1 MSEFKTYR
9 AVTKIHLGQIERD
22 LYEGDI
28 VEFNGTTLKIGDE
41 AFQLGSLRAAVS
53 KNWLVDASDS
63 TSKYVPQSANIGVRK
78 ASDAGSESTEKTVIK
93 TVNDEEKVVGSST
106 RMSVENKDANE
117 DAVEI
122 GKVKTATKQKSILKD
137 GASVDAE
144 INRLDNTTLKSTIIK
159 REEQEI
165 AKSIS
170 VDEAKQAFAEA
181 KPVVAE
187 TSVVAETNEELE
199 SVKGEVNEIKGQLA
213 SMMEMM
219 SQMMVA
225 QQSMLIPP
233 APVPAPV
240 IEEDASA
247 NVSVDDANEFQ
258 SLLPDAEVLGSNLL
272 KTASEELSFDDGFD
286 DDESVDLDGSL
297 SDDFDFFED
306 FDESDFAE
314 DFDEADEEL
323 EGEPALVN
331 EDMESVD
338 LQESLASSEEIE
350 EAPAPVP
357 NSISDRMV
365 KLSNGDVWDMTRHY
379 NTRAS
384 DLINNYLDNPVLDE
398 ILSLEVNGVRKRVAN
413 AMGSA
418 AS

>member
-28 VEFNGTTLKIGDE
+28 VEFNGTTLKIGGE
-41 AFQLGSLRAAVS
+41 SFQLGSLRAAVS
-53 KNWLVDASDS
+53 KNWLVDANDS

-78 ASDAGSESTEKTVIK
+78 ATDAGSESTEKTVIK

-106 RMSVENKDANE
+106 RMSVENKDTND

-122 GKVKTATKQKSILKD
+122 GKVKTATKQKSVLKD

-159 REEQEI
+159 REDQEI
-165 AKSIS
+165 AKSLS
-170 VDEAKQAFAEA
+170 VDEAQQAFAEVE
-181 KPVVAE
+181 PVA
-187 TSVVAETNEELE
+187 NQELE

-213 SMMEMM
+213 SMMDMM
-219 SQMMVA
+219 SQMMTA
-225 QQSMLIPP
+225 QQTLLIPP

-240 IEEDASA
+240 IDEDASA

-258 SLLPDAEVLGSNLL
+258 DLLPDAEVLGSNLL

-286 DDESVDLDGSL
+286 DDDFDESLDLDGSL
-297 SDDFDFFED
+297 SEDFDFFGD
-306 FDESDFAE
+306 FDEGDLVE
-314 DFDEADEEL
+314 VDEEF
-323 EGEPALVN
+323 EEEPAFIN
-331 EDMESVD
+331 EDMEPID
-338 LQESLASSEEIE
+338 LQETLAPSEENE
-350 EAPAPVP
+350 EASAPVP
-357 NSISDRMV
+357 NSISDRMI

-384 DLINNYLDNPVLDE
+384 DLINNYLDNPILDE

-413 AMGSA
+413 AMSSA
-418 AS
+418 VS

>member
-28 VEFNGTTLKIGDE
+28 VEFNGTTLKIGGE
-41 AFQLGSLRAAVS
+41 SFQLGSLRAAVS
-53 KNWLVDASDS
+53 KNWLVDANDS

-78 ASDAGSESTEKTVIK
+78 AADAGSESTEKTVIK

-106 RMSVENKDANE
+106 RMSVENKDTNE

-144 INRLDNTTLKSTIIK
+144 INRLDNTTLKSTVIK
-159 REEQEI
+159 REDQEI
-165 AKSIS
+165 AKSLS
-170 VDEAKQAFAEA
+170 VDEAQQAFAEA
-181 KPVVAE
+181 EPVA
-187 TSVVAETNEELE
+187 NQELE

-219 SQMMVA
+219 SQMMTA
-225 QQSMLIPP
+225 QQTLLIPP

-258 SLLPDAEVLGSNLL
+258 DLLPEAEVLGSNLL
-272 KTASEELSFDDGFD
+272 KTASEKLSFDDGFD
-286 DDESVDLDGSL
+286 DEDFDESLDLDGSL
-297 SDDFDFFED
+297 SDDFDFFGD
-306 FDESDFAE
+306 FDEGDLVE
-314 DFDEADEEL
+314 VDEEF
-323 EGEPALVN
+323 EEEPAFIN
-331 EDMESVD
+331 EDMEPID
-338 LQESLASSEEIE
+338 LQETLDPLEENE
-350 EAPAPVP
+350 ETSAPVP
-357 NSISDRMV
+357 NSISDRMI

-384 DLINNYLDNPVLDE
+384 DLINNYLDNPILDE

-413 AMGSA
+413 AMSSA
-418 AS
+418 VS

>member
-28 VEFNGTTLKIGDE
+28 VEFNGTTLKIGGE
-41 AFQLGSLRAAVS
+41 SFQLGSLRAAVS
-53 KNWLVDASDS
+53 KNWLVDANDS

-78 ASDAGSESTEKTVIK
+78 ATDAGSESTEKTVIK

-106 RMSVENKDANE
+106 RMSVENKDTND

-144 INRLDNTTLKSTIIK
+144 INRLDNTTLKSTVIK
-159 REEQEI
+159 REDQEI
-165 AKSIS
+165 AKSLS
-170 VDEAKQAFAEA
+170 VDEAQQAFAEA
-181 KPVVAE
+181 EPVA
-187 TSVVAETNEELE
+187 NQELE

-219 SQMMVA
+219 SQMMTA
-225 QQSMLIPP
+225 QQTLLIPP

-240 IEEDASA
+240 IEEGASA

-258 SLLPDAEVLGSNLL
+258 DLLPEAEVLGSNLL

-286 DDESVDLDGSL
+286 DEDFDESLDLDGSL
-297 SDDFDFFED
+297 SDDFDFFGD
-306 FDESDFAE
+306 FDEGDLVE
-314 DFDEADEEL
+314 VDEEF
-323 EGEPALVN
+323 EEEPAFIN
-331 EDMESVD
+331 EDMEPID
-338 LQESLASSEEIE
+338 LQETLDPLEENE

-357 NSISDRMV
+357 NSISDRMI

-384 DLINNYLDNPVLDE
+384 DLINNYLDNPILDE

-413 AMGSA
+413 AMSSA
-418 AS
+418 VS

>member
-28 VEFNGTTLKIGDE
+28 VQFNGTTLKIGDE

-53 KNWLVDASDS
+53 KNWLVDANDS
-63 TSKYVPQSANIGVRK
+63 TSKYIPQSANIGVRK

-106 RMSVENKDANE
+106 RMSVENKDAND

-144 INRLDNTTLKSTIIK
+144 INRLDNTTLKSTIVK
-159 REEQEI
+159 REDQEI
-165 AKSIS
+165 SKSIS
-170 VDEAKQAFAEA
+170 VDEAQQAFAEA
-181 KPVVAE
+181 EP
-187 TSVVAETNEELE
+187 VVAETNEELE

-233 APVPAPV
+233 APVPAPA
-240 IEEDASA
+240 IEDDASA

-258 SLLPDAEVLGSNLL
+258 NLLPDAEVLGSNLL

-331 EDMESVD
+331 EDMEGVD
-338 LQESLASSEEIE
+338 LQESLAPSEEIK

>member
-28 VEFNGTTLKIGDE
+28 VEFNGTTLKIGGE
-41 AFQLGSLRAAVS
+41 SFQLGSLRAAVS
-53 KNWLVDASDS
+53 KNWLVDANDS

-78 ASDAGSESTEKTVIK
+78 ATDAGSESTEKTVIK

-106 RMSVENKDANE
+106 RMSVENKDTND

-122 GKVKTATKQKSILKD
+122 GKVKTATKQKSVLKD

-159 REEQEI
+159 REDQEI
-165 AKSIS
+165 AKSLS
-170 VDEAKQAFAEA
+170 VDEAQQAFAEVE
-181 KPVVAE
+181 PVA
-187 TSVVAETNEELE
+187 NQELE

-213 SMMEMM
+213 SMMDMM
-219 SQMMVA
+219 SQMMTA
-225 QQSMLIPP
+225 QQTLLIPP

-258 SLLPDAEVLGSNLL
+258 DLLPDAEVLGSNLL

-286 DDESVDLDGSL
+286 DDDFDESLDLDGSL
-297 SDDFDFFED
+297 SEDFDFFGD
-306 FDESDFAE
+306 FDEGDLVE
-314 DFDEADEEL
+314 VDEEF
-323 EGEPALVN
+323 EEEPAFIN
-331 EDMESVD
+331 EDMEPID
-338 LQESLASSEEIE
+338 LQETLAPSEENE
-350 EAPAPVP
+350 EASAPVP
-357 NSISDRMV
+357 NSISDRMI

-384 DLINNYLDNPVLDE
+384 DLINNYLDNPILDE

-413 AMGSA
+413 AMSSA
-418 AS
+418 VS